1 MADLETL
8 VNELPKLVPSLKLTI
23 GNSREIMQ
31 QILLINNIREQLRN
45 IQKTIAQEIRLV
57 KLHKTTVSTLP
68 RFSTVE
74 SLFLNDIYFGNTD
87 INTRTRYITAKFGH
101 SNTEISIND
110 LQSKIEAWIE
120 WGDFL
125 HVISADILS
134 DYQLVSQLNSDINH
148 SSLSTKLQELSESLK
163 INLIFGKPKILHQQ
177 VQQISNVQDELLLVQ
192 QRLNYIVNTIKNSHS
207 LLTILLGIST
217 FCGKSGF
224 TLEWLDDNQELI
236 ISSDGKFQELSDILN
251 DCDLFQQE
259 IASLIAKINNLTQ
272 QVEKSQRNLDQTVQP
287 EAVINHPINLIPK
300 FASQK
305 GFHAAFLIAS
315 SLVFLSFGGWM
326 IKNQIPH
333 LQQMIL
339 SSNQEA
345 NAVANFKSALKL
357 GMEASSLVQNS
368 PHPLI
373 VWQQAKTKW
382 QQAIDLL
389 ASIPEGTSVYPQA
402 KSRLLR
408 YRLNHTAISKRAL
421 TEQKAMANLQAAQ
434 KLAAEATFFVQNSPQ
449 SVLALK
455 QAKDK
460 WHQAIKLLEGIPKST
475 STYKQAQ
482 ETLFSYKTNYASVI
496 IKD

>member
-23 GNSREIMQ
+23 GNSHEIMQ

-45 IQKTIAQEIRLV
+45 IQKNIAQELRLV
-57 KLHKTTVSTLP
+57 KSHKTTVNTLP
-68 RFSTVE
+68 RLGTVA
-74 SLFLNDIYFGNTD
+74 SLFLNDVYFGDTN
-87 INTRTRYITAKFGH
+87 INTKTRYITAKFGH
-101 SNTEISIND
+101 SKTELSINY
-110 LQSKIEAWIE
+110 LQSKIDAWIE

-134 DYQLVSQLNSDINH
+134 DYQLVSQLSSDINH
-148 SSLSTKLQELSESLK
+148 SSLSIKLQELNESLK
-163 INLIFGKPKILHQQ
+163 INLTFSKPKILQQQ
-177 VQQISNVQDELLLVQ
+177 VLQISNAQEELLIVQ
-192 QRLNYIVNTIKNSHS
+192 QRLNYIINTIKNSHS

-236 ISSDGKFQELSDILN
+236 IFSDGKFQELTDILN
-251 DCDLFQQE
+251 DCELFQQE
-259 IASLIAKINNLTQ
+259 IETLMVKINNLTQ
-272 QVEKSQRNLDQTVQP
+272 QVEKYQRNVDQITQQEPVS
-287 EAVINHPINLIPK
+287 NHPINLIPK

-305 GFHAAFLIAS
+305 GFHATFIIAS
-315 SLVFLSFGGWM
+315 SLVVLSFGGWM
-326 IKNQIPH
+326 SKNQIPH
-333 LQQMIL
+333 LQQVIL
-339 SSNQEA
+339 RSNQEA
-345 NAVANFKSALKL
+345 SASANFKSALKL

-373 VWQQAKTKW
+373 VWQQAKAKW

-389 ASIPEGTSVYPQA
+389 TSIPEGTSVYPQA
-402 KSRLLR
+402 KSKLLR

-449 SVLALK
+449 SVLTLK

-460 WHQAIKLLEGIPKST
+460 WHKAIKLLEGIPKST